1 MCQLRVE
8 RRDGGGNVEMPQ
20 GTAIEIVTV
29 LKTVGRH
36 GYSKFAKRHR
46 GTWEGKLLIRLE
58 TNGESMSG
66 AGPHDNWACE
76 TRDRLCNKQTR

>member
-1 MCQLRVE
+1 
-8 RRDGGGNVEMPQ
+8 MPQ

-36 GYSKFAKRHR
+36 GYSKFAKRHQ

-58 TNGESMSG
+58 TNG
-66 AGPHDNWACE
+66 
-76 TRDRLCNKQTR
+76 

>member
-1 MCQLRVE
+1 MGQLRVE

-36 GYSKFAKRHR
+36 EDANYVARQAR
-46 GTWEGKLLIRLE
+46 GVRVGGSFLKIWTK
-58 TNGESMSG
+58 G
-66 AGPHDNWACE
+66 A
-76 TRDRLCNKQTR
+76 